1 MKTSNK
7 SGGFGCPWGHNNN
20 VSRRAIL
27 ANSAVVAA
35 FSIVKPS
42 MLRGSQAN
50 SRIEVGFVG
59 LGGRGSLIAK
69 MMTENHKGYHLTAL
83 ADYFE
88 QVVQEAGK
96 RFDVPENRCFSGLSG
111 YKGVMASKVDAVFLE
126 TPPCFFPEHASAAVN
141 GGVHVYMAK
150 PVAID
155 VPGALVIG
163 ELGKTAT
170 IRKQVFL
177 VDFQV
182 PTDPFNI
189 ETVKRCQESL
199 IGKTGMLS
207 SFYTDE
213 AFPDPPKTKTV
224 ESRLR
229 DLIWVNDIEL
239 GGGFLVNAGIHAVD
253 AALWMAGRH
262 PISALGLSR
271 TVRDNPHGDTADVY
285 SISYGFDNDLVQNH
299 RGEHLKN
306 THGFTCNCIAYGQHG
321 FAEIGYQGQ
330 AWLRGNK
337 GGYRGGEVKDL
348 YVNGIT
354 RNLDRFEKDIRQQQ
368 YDNPTVQ
375 PSVNSTLATILGR
388 EAGKRNALVTWDEM
402 IAENHQIEPDLTG
415 LTK

>member
-354 RNLDRFEKDIRQQQ
+354 RNLIDLKRIFG
-368 YDNPTVQ
+368 
-375 PSVNSTLATILGR
+375 SSSMTILR
-388 EAGKRNALVTWDEM
+388 SSRA
-402 IAENHQIEPDLTG
+402 
-415 LTK
+415 

>member
-1 MKTSNK
+1 MKSSNN
-7 SGGFGCPWGHNNN
+7 STGFGHPSGHSNNLT
-20 VSRRAIL
+20 RRKIL

-42 MLRGSQAN
+42 MLRGTQAN
-50 SRIEVGFVG
+50 SRIEVGLVG

-69 MMTENHKGYHLTAL
+69 MMMENHKGYHLTAL

-88 QVVQEAGK
+88 QVVWEAGK
-96 RFDVPENRCFSGLSG
+96 RFDVPESRCFSGLSG
-111 YKGVMASKVDAVFLE
+111 YRGVMASKVDAVLLE
-126 TPPCFFPEHASAAVN
+126 TPPCFFPEHASLAVN
-141 GGVHVYMAK
+141 AAMHVYMAK

-155 VPGALVIG
+155 VPGALAIG
-163 ELGKTAT
+163 ELGKKAT

-189 ETVKRCQESL
+189 ETVRRCHEGL

-213 AFPDPPKTKTV
+213 AFLDPPKTKTV

-229 DLIWVNDIEL
+229 NLIWVNDIEL

-285 SISYGFDNDLVQNH
+285 SISYGFDDGLVQNH
-299 RGEHLKN
+299 RGEHLRN
-306 THGFTCNCIAYGQHG
+306 THGFTCNCIAYGQDG
-321 FAEIGYQGQ
+321 FAQIGYQGQ
-330 AWLRGNK
+330 ASLRSNK

-348 YVNGIT
+348 YVSGIT
-354 RNLDRFEKDIRQQQ
+354 RNLDRFEKEIRQQQ

-388 EAGKRNALVTWDEM
+388 EAGKRNAIVTWDEM
-402 IAENHQIEPDLTG
+402 IAEGHRIEPDLTG

>member
-1 MKTSNK
+1 MKASNN
-7 SGGFGCPWGHNNN
+7 SVGPGGPRVHSNNL
-20 VSRRAIL
+20 SRRRIL
-27 ANSAVVAA
+27 AHSAVLAA

-69 MMTENHKGYHLTAL
+69 MITENHKGFHLTAL

-88 QVVQEAGK
+88 QVAREAGE
-96 RFDVPENRCFSGLSG
+96 RLGVPENRRFSGLSG
-111 YKGVMASKVDAVFLE
+111 YKGVMASKVDAVFME
-126 TPPCFFPEHASAAVN
+126 TPPCFFPEHASLAVN
-141 GGVHVYMAK
+141 GGMHVYMAK

-155 VPGALVIG
+155 VPGTLVIG
-163 ELGKTAT
+163 ELGKEAT
-170 IRKQVFL
+170 LRKQVFL

-189 ETVKRCQESL
+189 ETVKRCHEGL

-213 AFPDPPKTKTV
+213 AFADPPKTRTV
-224 ESRLR
+224 ESRLAN
-229 DLIWVNDIEL
+229 LVWVNDTEL

-285 SISYGFDNDLVQNH
+285 SISYGFDNGLVQNH
-299 RGEHLKN
+299 RGEHLRN
-306 THGFTCNCIAYGQHG
+306 THGFTCNCIAYGQDG

-330 AWLRGNK
+330 ASLRGNK

-348 YVNGIT
+348 YVNGIS
-354 RNLDRFEKDIRQQQ
+354 RNLDRFEKEIRQQQ
-368 YDNPTVQ
+368 YDNSTVQ

-388 EAGKRNALVTWDEM
+388 EACKRSALVTWDQM
-402 IAENHQIEPDLTG
+402 IAENRRIEPDLTG

>member
-1 MKTSNK
+1 MKASNK
-7 SGGFGCPWGHNNN
+7 SVGLGGLWGRGDNL
-20 VSRRAIL
+20 SRRKIL
-27 ANSAVVAA
+27 ANSAVLAA

-42 MLRGSQAN
+42 LVRGSQAN

-69 MMTENHKGYHLTAL
+69 MMTESHKGYRLTAL

-88 QVVQEAGK
+88 QVVHEAGK

-111 YKGVMASKVDAVFLE
+111 YKGVMASEVDVVFLE
-126 TPPCFFPEHASAAVN
+126 TPPCFFPEHASFAVDA
-141 GGVHVYMAK
+141 GLHVYMAK

-155 VPGALVIG
+155 VAGVLVIG
-163 ELGKTAT
+163 ELGKRAT
-170 IRKQVFL
+170 LRKQVFM

-189 ETVKRCQESL
+189 ETVKRCHEGL

-213 AFPDPPKTKTV
+213 AFADPPKTKTI

-229 DLIWVNDIEL
+229 SLIWVNDTEL

-253 AALWMAGRH
+253 AALWIAGRR
-262 PISALGLSR
+262 PINALGLSR

-285 SISYGFDNDLVQNH
+285 SISYGFDNGLIQNH
-299 RGEHLKN
+299 RGEHLRN
-306 THGFTCNCIAYGQHG
+306 THGFTCNCIAYGQDG

-330 AWLRGNK
+330 ASLRSNK
-337 GGYRGGEVKDL
+337 GGYHGGEVKDL

-354 RNLDRFEKDIRQQQ
+354 RNLDRFEKEIRQQE
-368 YDNPTVQ
+368 YGNSTVP

-388 EAGKRNALVTWDEM
+388 EAAKREALVAWDEM
-402 IAENHQIEPDLTG
+402 IAENHRIEPDLTG
-415 LTK
+415 LTQ

>member
-1 MKTSNK
+1 MKASNK
-7 SGGFGCPWGHNNN
+7 SVVFGGRMHNNN
-20 VSRRAIL
+20 LSRRRIL
-27 ANSAVVAA
+27 ANSAVIAA

-42 MLRGSQAN
+42 ILRGSQAN
-50 SRIEVGFVG
+50 SRIEVGLVG
-59 LGGRGSLIAK
+59 LGGRGSLIAT

-88 QVVQEAGK
+88 QVVREAGK

-111 YKGVMASKVDAVFLE
+111 YKGVMDSKVDAVFLE
-126 TPPCFFPEHASAAVN
+126 TPPCFFPEHASLAVN
-141 GGVHVYMAK
+141 AGIHVYMAK

-155 VPGALVIG
+155 VPGALVISD
-163 ELGKTAT
+163 LGKMAT
-170 IRKQVFL
+170 LRKQVFL

-182 PTDPFNI
+182 PTESFNI
-189 ETVKRCQESL
+189 ETVKRCHEGL
-199 IGKTGMLS
+199 IGKMGMLS

-213 AFPDPPKTKTV
+213 AFPDPPKTRTI

-229 DLIWVNDIEL
+229 NLIWVNDTDI
-239 GGGFLVNAGIHAVD
+239 GGGFIVNAGIHAVD

-262 PISALGLSR
+262 PINALGLSR
-271 TVRDNPHGDTADVY
+271 TVRDNPHGDTPDVY
-285 SISYGFDNDLVQNH
+285 SISYGFDNGLIQNH

-306 THGFTCNCIAYGQHG
+306 THDFTCNCIAYGQDG

-330 AWLRGNK
+330 AWLRSNK

-348 YVNGIT
+348 YINGIT
-354 RNLDRFEKDIRQQQ
+354 RNLDRFEQEIRQQQ
-368 YDNPTVQ
+368 YDNSTVQ

-388 EAGKRNALVTWDEM
+388 EAGERSALVTWDGM
-402 IAENHQIEPDLTG
+402 IAENHRIEPDLTG

>member
-1 MKTSNK
+1 MKASNK
-7 SGGFGCPWGHNNN
+7 PVDFGGRMHNNKL
-20 VSRRAIL
+20 SRRRIL
-27 ANSAVVAA
+27 ANSAVFAA

-50 SRIEVGFVG
+50 SRIEVGLVG
-59 LGGRGSLIAK
+59 LGGRGSLIAT

-88 QVVQEAGK
+88 QVVREAGK

-111 YKGVMASKVDAVFLE
+111 YKGVMDSKVDAVLLE
-126 TPPCFFPEHASAAVN
+126 TPPCFFPEHASLAVN
-141 GGVHVYMAK
+141 AGIHVYMAK

-155 VPGALVIG
+155 VPGTLVIG
-163 ELGKTAT
+163 DLGKMAT
-170 IRKQVFL
+170 LRKQVFL

-182 PTDPFNI
+182 PTEPFNI
-189 ETVKRCQESL
+189 ETVKRCHEGL
-199 IGKTGMLS
+199 IGKMGMLS

-213 AFPDPPKTKTV
+213 AFPDPPKTRTI
-224 ESRLR
+224 ESRLQN
-229 DLIWVNDIEL
+229 LIWVNDIDI

-253 AALWMAGRH
+253 AALWMASRH
-262 PISALGLSR
+262 PINALGLSR
-271 TVRDNPHGDTADVY
+271 TVRDNPHGDTPDVY
-285 SISYGFDNDLVQNH
+285 SISYGFDNGLILNH

-306 THGFTCNCIAYGQHG
+306 TYEFTCNCIAYGQDG

-330 AWLRGNK
+330 AWLRSNK

-348 YVNGIT
+348 YFNGTT
-354 RNLDRFEKDIRQQQ
+354 RNLDRFEQEIRQQQ
-368 YDNPTVQ
+368 YDNSTVQ

-388 EAGKRNALVTWDEM
+388 EAGERSDLVTWEEM
-402 IAENHQIEPDLTG
+402 IAENHRIEPDLTG